1 MNLKCVASIAA
12 VAALIVFGAVT
23 PVRAVPFVLNGSLED
38 LDGNFVNDADN
49 FDQLAAGATSI
60 ANWTVSAGTT
70 ENIAWGQTVTGDG
83 RSAPFGDF
91 FIDLSGFGSESPNG
105 AIEQLLSGLLIG
117 GTYNIS
123 LFSSGTIPLVTVG
136 GAVVALSSGSSVV
149 AGIDTY
155 TQLTGTFDAGASN
168 LLLKIANDTPAPQS
182 SLWTTLPLMAR
193 REPPRSP
200 SPGHWLYSVS
210 VSRGWAFG
218 GGAVPLVWH
227 PEVAKIE
234 SHLWTCVRLP
244 SRRRVG

>member
-1 MNLKCVASIAA
+1 MNLKCVASIAV

-23 PVRAVPFVLNGSLED
+23 PVRAVPFVLNGSLAD

-60 ANWTVSAGTT
+60 SNWTVSAGTT
-70 ENIAWGQTVTGDG
+70 ANIAWSQTVTGDG
-83 RSAPFGDF
+83 RSASFGDF
-91 FIDLSGFGSESPNG
+91 FIDLSGFGSEYPNG

-117 GTYNIS
+117 GTYNVA

-168 LLLKIANDTPAPQS
+168 LLLKIANDTPGAPIVFIDNVAVDGAS
-182 SLWTTLPLMAR
+182 GTTEVTEPGTLALFGIGFAGLGLW
-193 REPPRSP
+193 
-200 SPGHWLYSVS
+200 
-210 VSRGWAFG
+210 
-218 GGAVPLVWH
+218 
-227 PEVAKIE
+227 
-234 SHLWTCVRLP
+234 
-244 SRRRVG
+244 RRRSAACLAS